1 MLGVRTVQPCTPR
14 GGSGTMLAA
23 TGGAAYVQV
32 PACWRQRRF
41 FCAAADWEVV
51 ADQQAWAAPI
61 IGERSSNVAACS

>member
-1 MLGVRTVQPCTPR
+1 
-14 GGSGTMLAA
+14 MLAA